1 MWVDP
6 VLTNGL
12 LQATSVKQVI
22 AWKKI
27 KLPANENHENFKNQ
41 NTNLKQISMTEIKNS
56 KQIE

>member
-1 MWVDP
+1 